1 MLRSVVTL
9 GLALAA
15 SFFGCQAIDG
25 LPGRASFG
33 AAWFRETLAVP
44 SEWVVG
50 LLSLYLLMVLWH
62 VYLRSAESKA
72 AAKAWA
78 DAPGS
83 GVTPLLIVWNYGLM
97 VLSMVM
103 LVGCLQSAARIAAH
117 GAGGPL
123 VSLLCDGAT
132 MWTASSPDHGLL
144 WQLLFM
150 WSKFPELF
158 DTVLLVLRGRPVI
171 FLHWYHHITVLLFCW
186 AVVSR
191 LRIAMM
197 PRDQLTISARFLL
210 NKPSF
215 LPPTPPPLR

>member
-9 GLALAA
+9 VLGLAA
-15 SFFGCQAIDG
+15 SFFGCRAIDG

-50 LLSLYLLMVLWH
+50 LLSLCLVMVLWH

-103 LVGCLQSAARIAAH
+103 LVGCLQSAARIQSE
-117 GAGGPL
+117 GKGQGVGGPL
-123 VSLLCDGAT
+123 VSLLCDGTT
-132 MWTASSPDHGLL
+132 MWSTGSSDHGLL

-171 FLHWYHHITVLLFCW
+171 FLHWHHHVTVLLFCW
-186 AVVSR
+186 AVVRR
-191 LRIAMM
+191 LVNI
-197 PRDQLTISARFLL
+197 T
-210 NKPSF
+210 
-215 LPPTPPPLR
+215 